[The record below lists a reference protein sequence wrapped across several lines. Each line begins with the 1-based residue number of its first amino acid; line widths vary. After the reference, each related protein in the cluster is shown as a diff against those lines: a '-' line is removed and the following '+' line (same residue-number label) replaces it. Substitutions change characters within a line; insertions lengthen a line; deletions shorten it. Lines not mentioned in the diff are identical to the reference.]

1 MAIDI
6 DKSESGFENFSLKR
20 NPTSPRTL
28 FGLIMSSIAGFF
40 TLLAIIPLFIILS
53 YLLTKGIS
61 SLSPAVFTELPPPPM
76 VEGGGFGNAIIGTV
90 IMVGIGALISVPI
103 GVISAIYLSE
113 INQYNTFDLILFI
126 TISSTIAFS
135 VIFCSLNLIPN
146 ILFLSLG
153 IILNLPSIVNTLLN
167 ISASIILNSSLGL
180 IAFISLPK
188 LDKSKISVIKEWI
201 RFATNV
207 LSGVPSIIVGVFAYS
222 AIVLTTKTY
231 SAWAG
236 GFALSI
242 LMLPIIVR
250 TTDEALKLVPQ
261 EVRQASV
268 GIGANQY
275 QTVLQVVLPAA
286 LPAIITGVTL
296 SIARAAG
303 ETAPLL
309 FTALFTQ
316 YWPNWDNGL
325 AEPTASL
332 AVLVYNFAIVPFKNQ
347 QDLAWGAAFILVLLV
362 LVTSIISRVATAKRT
377 Y

>member
-6 DKSESGFENFSLKR
+6 DKSESGFESFSLKR
-20 NPTSPRTL
+20 NPSSPRTL
-28 FGLIMSSIAGFF
+28 FGLIMSGIAGLF
-40 TLLAIIPLFIILS
+40 TILAIIPLIIILT

-61 SLSPAVFTELPPPPM
+61 SLSLAVFTELPPPPM
-76 VEGGGFGNAIIGTV
+76 VEGGGFGNAIIGTI

-103 GVISAIYLSE
+103 GVMAAIYLSE
-113 INQYNTFDLILFI
+113 FNE
-126 TISSTIAFS
+126 
-135 VIFCSLNLIPN
+135 
-146 ILFLSLG
+146 G
-153 IILNLPSIVNTLLN
+153 K
-167 ISASIILNSSLGL
+167 SA
-180 IAFISLPK
+180 
-188 LDKSKISVIKEWI
+188 EWI

-236 GFALSI
+236 GFALAI

-250 TTDEALKLVPQ
+250 TTDESLKLVPQ

-268 GIGANQY
+268 GVGANQY
-275 QTVLQVVLPAA
+275 QTVLQIVLPAA

-316 YWPNWDNGL
+316 YWPNWNNGL

-362 LVTSIISRVATAKRT
+362 LVTSIISRLATAKRT

>member
-1 MAIDI
+1 MSINTVKHQSD
-6 DKSESGFENFSLKR
+6 FEVVSLKR
-20 NPTSPRTL
+20 NPASPRTL
-28 FGLIMSSIAGFF
+28 FGLVMSGIAGLF
-40 TLLAIIPLFIILS
+40 TLMAIIPLFIILT

-61 SLSPAVFTELPPPPM
+61 SLSPAVFTELPPPPL
-76 VEGGGFGNAIIGTV
+76 VEGGGFGNAILGTA

-103 GVISAIYLSE
+103 GVMAAIYLSE
-113 INQYNTFDLILFI
+113 FNEGK
-126 TISSTIAFS
+126 A
-135 VIFCSLNLIPN
+135 
-146 ILFLSLG
+146 
-153 IILNLPSIVNTLLN
+153 
-167 ISASIILNSSLGL
+167 A
-180 IAFISLPK
+180 
-188 LDKSKISVIKEWI
+188 EWI

-222 AIVLTTKTY
+222 AIVLTDFIVPRGF

-242 LMLPIIVR
+242 LMLPIIIR

-296 SIARAAG
+296 SVARAAG

-316 YWPNWDNGL
+316 YWPNWNSGL
-325 AEPTASL
+325 NEPTASL

-347 QDLAWGAAFILVLLV
+347 QDLAWGAAFILVIMV
-362 LVTSIISRVATAKRT
+362 LFTSVISRLATAKRT

>member
-1 MAIDI
+1 MTINTSQ
-6 DKSESGFENFSLKR
+6 KSGFDVVSLKK
-20 NPTSPRTL
+20 NSSSPRTL

-40 TLLAIIPLFIILS
+40 TLLAIIPLFIILT
-53 YLLTKGIS
+53 YLITRGVS
-61 SLSPAVFTELPPPPM
+61 SLSASAFTELPPPPM
-76 VEGGGFGNAIIGTV
+76 VDGGGFGNAILGTL

-103 GVISAIYLSE
+103 GVMAAIYLSE
-113 INQYNTFDLILFI
+113 FYEGKAAD
-126 TISSTIAFS
+126 
-135 VIFCSLNLIPN
+135 
-146 ILFLSLG
+146 
-153 IILNLPSIVNTLLN
+153 
-167 ISASIILNSSLGL
+167 
-180 IAFISLPK
+180 
-188 LDKSKISVIKEWI
+188 WI

-222 AIVLTTKTY
+222 AVVLTFGTY

-236 GFALSI
+236 GFALAI

-250 TTDEALKLVPQ
+250 TTDESLKLVPQ

-286 LPAIITGVTL
+286 IPAIITGVTL
-296 SIARAAG
+296 AIARAAG

-309 FTALFTQ
+309 FTSLFTQ
-316 YWPNWDNGL
+316 FWPNWGNGL

-347 QDLAWGAAFILVLLV
+347 QELAWGAAFILVLMV
-362 LVTSIISRVATAKRT
+362 LITSVASRLATAKRT

>member
-1 MAIDI
+1 MTKQTTPPSADFGVI
-6 DKSESGFENFSLKR
+6 SLKR

-28 FGLIMSSIAGFF
+28 FGLIMSGIAGLF
-40 TLLAIIPLFIILS
+40 TLLAIIPLLIILI

-61 SLSPAVFTELPPPPM
+61 SLSPAVLTQLPPPPM
-76 VEGGGFGNAIIGTV
+76 LEGGGFGNAIVGTV
-90 IMVGIGALISVPI
+90 IMVGIGALISIPL
-103 GVISAIYLSE
+103 GVMAAIYLSE
-113 INQYNTFDLILFI
+113 FNEGK
-126 TISSTIAFS
+126 IA
-135 VIFCSLNLIPN
+135 
-146 ILFLSLG
+146 
-153 IILNLPSIVNTLLN
+153 
-167 ISASIILNSSLGL
+167 
-180 IAFISLPK
+180 
-188 LDKSKISVIKEWI
+188 EWI

-222 AIVLTTKTY
+222 AVVLTTGSY

-236 GFALSI
+236 GFALAI

-286 LPAIITGVTL
+286 LPAIVTGVTL

-316 YWPNWDNGL
+316 FWPDWNNKL
-325 AEPTASL
+325 VEPTASL

-347 QDLAWGAAFILVLLV
+347 QELAWGAAFILVLLV
-362 LVTSIISRVATAKRT
+362 LATSIISRLATARRT

>member
-1 MAIDI
+1 MQETPK
-6 DKSESGFENFSLKR
+6 KSDFEVVSLKR
-20 NPTSPRTL
+20 NPSSSRTL
-28 FGLIMSSIAGFF
+28 FGLIMSGIAGLF
-40 TLLAIIPLFIILS
+40 TLLAIIPLIIILT
-53 YLLTKGIS
+53 YLVTKGIS
-61 SLSPAVFTELPPPPM
+61 SLSASVFTELPPPPL
-76 VEGGGFGNAIIGTV
+76 VEGGGFGNAILGTV

-103 GVISAIYLSE
+103 GIISAIYLSE
-113 INQYNTFDLILFI
+113 INQYNTYDLILFLAI
-126 TISSTIAFS
+126 NSTIAFS
-135 VIFCSLNLIPN
+135 VIFCELNLIPN
-146 ILFLSLG
+146 ILSLLLG
-153 IILNLPSIVNTLLN
+153 INFNFSLIVNIFIN
-167 ISASIILNSSLGL
+167 ILASTILNSSLGL
-180 IAFISLPK
+180 ITFICLPK
-188 LDKSKISVIKEWI
+188 LDKSKISVIKDWI

-207 LSGVPSIIVGVFAYS
+207 LSGVPSILVGVFAYS
-222 AIVLTTKTY
+222 VIVFTTKNY

-236 GFALSI
+236 GFALAI

-250 TTDEALKLVPQ
+250 TTDESLKLVPQ
-261 EVRQASV
+261 DVRQASV

-296 SIARAAG
+296 AIARAAG

-316 YWPNWDNGL
+316 YWPDWNNML
-325 AEPTASL
+325 VEPTASL

-362 LVTSIISRVATAKRT
+362 LVTSVVSRLATAKRT

>member
-1 MAIDI
+1 MAINTK
-6 DKSESGFENFSLKR
+6 KSDSGFEAVNLKR

-28 FGLIMSSIAGFF
+28 FGLIMSGIAGLF
-40 TLLAIIPLFIILS
+40 TLLAIIPLIIILS

-61 SLSPAVFTELPPPPM
+61 SLSLSVFTELPPPPM
-76 VEGGGFGNAIIGTV
+76 VDGGGFGNAILGTV
-90 IMVGIGALISVPI
+90 IMVGIAALISVPI
-103 GVISAIYLSE
+103 GVMAAIYLSE
-113 INQYNTFDLILFI
+113 FNEGK
-126 TISSTIAFS
+126 A
-135 VIFCSLNLIPN
+135 
-146 ILFLSLG
+146 
-153 IILNLPSIVNTLLN
+153 
-167 ISASIILNSSLGL
+167 A
-180 IAFISLPK
+180 
-188 LDKSKISVIKEWI
+188 EWI

-222 AIVLTTKTY
+222 AVVLTTKTY

-236 GFALSI
+236 GFALAI

-250 TTDEALKLVPQ
+250 TTDESLKLVPQ

-286 LPAIITGVTL
+286 LPAIITGITL
-296 SIARAAG
+296 AIARAAG

-316 YWPNWDNGL
+316 YWPNWDNGF

-347 QDLAWGAAFILVLLV
+347 QDLAWGAAFVLVVLV
-362 LVTSIISRVATAKRT
+362 LVTSIISRLATSKRT